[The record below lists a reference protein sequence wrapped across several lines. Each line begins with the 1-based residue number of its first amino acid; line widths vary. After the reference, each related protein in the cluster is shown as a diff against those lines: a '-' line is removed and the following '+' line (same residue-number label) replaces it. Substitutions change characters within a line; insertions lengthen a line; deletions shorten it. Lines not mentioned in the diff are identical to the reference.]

1 MKIVIL
7 ILSAFYL
14 TACAVKS
21 EEKQT
26 TIIQDVSVIKS
37 AKACTNEGNCK

>member
-26 TIIQDVSVIKS
+26 TDHTR
-37 AKACTNEGNCK
+37 C